1 VTLRAVPSFR
11 SASSSKVSV
20 TALASL
26 CSFSL
31 LALVVAHGRG
41 PYGFEDPVFKWLGAP
56 SVTAA
61 WANFAELLA
70 APAIGAALFISLAI
84 GIARGALFRVV
95 VYAAIAT
102 SAFLISEHIAKPL
115 IQRSYYGELTFPS
128 GSVTAVS
135 ATALAMW
142 IALYPL
148 LGRGARLVVLVVGAA
163 WTLLTAL
170 AVVGALWHTPLDDL
184 GSMLLSVGIVTGGAV
199 VVEHAAV
206 RRPPTGA
213 EHPMVGEPR

>member
-1 VTLRAVPSFR
+1 MTPRGMPSLGA
-11 SASSSKVSV
+11 ASWSKVSV
-20 TALASL
+20 TTLTCL

-56 SVTAA
+56 SVTAT

-70 APAIGAALFISLAI
+70 APAIGAALVICVAV

-95 VYAAIAT
+95 AYAAIAT
-102 SAFLISEHIAKPL
+102 AAFLISEHVAKPL
-115 IQRSYYGELTFPS
+115 IQRRYYGELTFPS

-142 IALYPL
+142 LALYPL
-148 LGRGARLVVLVVGAA
+148 LRRGARLLVVVVGTS
-163 WTLLTAL
+163 WTLLTAV

-184 GSMLLSVGIVTGGAV
+184 GSMLLSVGIVTGGAA
-199 VVEHAAV
+199 VVEHASG
-206 RRPPTGA
+206 RRTRTGA
-213 EHPMVGEPR
+213 AHPMVGEPG